1 MTSSLNFST
10 ATADLLAG
18 ELDTISFAQLTP
30 GESLK
35 LTTTVYDGDTSTVLD
50 TWTTTFVADADGS
63 IAIHHLAS
71 LWRNYI
77 ISRRRRDDALATEP
91 PSLPGGIKVG
101 FTYLMEDTTTA
112 TCTRRIWYTR
122 DDILTATV
130 ALMNDTVPFIARKK
144 RTFTGAKERIYVIGP
159 SARIIKVETLY
170 LRNGAIGTSTHTLST
185 NVSSDSFARSTD
197 VSPSRIQ
204 SLLTSGASL
213 REYTV
218 QIYSGTNLVDSCRY
232 IVEQSHYAQR
242 VQVAWLNRWGVY
254 ETLWLIGAEQ
264 IKTDRSADYG
274 ITGDHYAALDVDVT
288 ETFQQSSGYGGRIM
302 ADQVRDIAA
311 SPDVWRYDHAH
322 SRWQRITVTAT
333 DIPRTTPTSEAHACT
348 ISYRIAKQY

>member
-50 TWTTTFVADADGS
+50 TWTTTFVADADGC

-101 FTYLMEDTTTA
+101 FTYLLEDTTTA
-112 TCTRRIWYTR
+112 TCARRIWYTR

-159 SARIIKVETLY
+159 SARTIKVETIY

-218 QIYSGTNLVDSCRY
+218 QIYSGTNLLIVASSRGFTGETYTGTVD
-232 IVEQSHYAQR
+232 
-242 VQVAWLNRWGVY
+242 
-254 ETLWLIGAEQ
+254 
-264 IKTDRSADYG
+264 
-274 ITGDHYAALDVDVT
+274 
-288 ETFQQSSGYGGRIM
+288 
-302 ADQVRDIAA
+302 
-311 SPDVWRYDHAH
+311 
-322 SRWQRITVTAT
+322 ITVGGTAEVDGRPGARHRRLARRVALRPCPQPMAAHHRHRHRHPT
-333 DIPRTTPTSEAHACT
+333 HHTHQRGPRLHHLLPNSQAILNADNK
-348 ISYRIAKQY
+348 IARRPHRRPGHRLHPRP

>member
-50 TWTTTFVADADGS
+50 TWTTTFVADADGC

-159 SARIIKVETLY
+159 SARTIKVETLY
-170 LRNGAIGTSTHTLST
+170 LRNGTIGTSIHTLST

-274 ITGDHYAALDVDVT
+274 ITGDHYAAPTSTSRRPSSSRRAT
-288 ETFQQSSGYGGRIM
+288 EGASWPTRCATSPPRPTCGATTM
-302 ADQVRDIAA
+302 PTADGSA
-311 SPDVWRYDHAH
+311 SP
-322 SRWQRITVTAT
+322 S
-333 DIPRTTPTSEAHACT
+333 PPPTSHAPLPPARPT
-348 ISYRIAKQY
+348 PAPSPTE